1 MHLEKLD
8 VLEERLNRLV
18 ENFTRLREEK
28 GVLERSLQ
36 EQVGQMSDL
45 QREVVT
51 LRQERDVV
59 RERLSRLVEIV
70 DRLETLETARS
81 GEDS

>member
-28 GVLERSLQ
+28 GILERSLQ
-36 EQVGQMSDL
+36 EKVGRIDDL
-45 QREVVT
+45 EREVGT

-59 RERLSRLVEIV
+59 RERLSRLVEMV